1 VLLLVLSLAL
11 FLANQAARPA
21 TSDNVTRARAVLA
34 ALAAGDAPTI
44 EAQFT
49 DRMKAAWPP
58 GRIAAMWAAL
68 LGQAGPHKGCASEP
82 RVVSIADKQM
92 VITTCQ
98 FERAAID
105 VQIAFDTERK
115 ISGLVL
121 RPAAAS
127 VPAYLP
133 PSYADPAAY
142 TEEELTIGGP
152 EWALPG
158 TLTMPAGGGPFPSVV
173 LVHGSGPQDRDETS
187 GPNKPFKDLA
197 LGLASRGIAVVR
209 YDKRTNV
216 YRAKMAASPATT
228 VKEEVVDDAGEA
240 IKALRS
246 RPRIDP
252 ARIFVLGHSLGG
264 MLIPRIARAN
274 PSIAGAI
281 VLAGAARPIED
292 AIVAQTRYLAMQ
304 DGVVSPDEQSQIDA
318 AATTAAA
325 IKALGPADVAA
336 GTRVLGATP
345 AYWLDLRG
353 YDAPSAARHVKVPL
367 LVLQGERD
375 YQVTMEEYGRWKS
388 ALAGASATFRSYPAL
403 DHRFFAGTGKGS
415 LADYTNP
422 SHIAEE
428 VIRDIADFIKR

>member
-11 FLANQAARPA
+11 FLANQAAQPA

-49 DRMKAAWPP
+49 DRMKGAWPP

-92 VITTCQ
+92 VMTTCQ

-127 VPAYLP
+127 VPPYLA

-152 EWALPG
+152 E
-158 TLTMPAGGGPFPSVV
+158 
-173 LVHGSGPQDRDETS
+173 
-187 GPNKPFKDLA
+187 
-197 LGLASRGIAVVR
+197 
-209 YDKRTNV
+209 
-216 YRAKMAASPATT
+216 
-228 VKEEVVDDAGEA
+228 
-240 IKALRS
+240 
-246 RPRIDP
+246 
-252 ARIFVLGHSLGG
+252 
-264 MLIPRIARAN
+264 
-274 PSIAGAI
+274 
-281 VLAGAARPIED
+281 PIED
-292 AIVAQTRYLAMQ
+292 AIVAQT
-304 DGVVSPDEQSQIDA
+304 
-318 AATTAAA
+318 
-325 IKALGPADVAA
+325 
-336 GTRVLGATP
+336 
-345 AYWLDLRG
+345 
-353 YDAPSAARHVKVPL
+353 
-367 LVLQGERD
+367 
-375 YQVTMEEYGRWKS
+375 
-388 ALAGASATFRSYPAL
+388 
-403 DHRFFAGTGKGS
+403 
-415 LADYTNP
+415 NP
-422 SHIAEE
+422 SHVAEE